1 MKIIRL
7 SVFTVLTMLAAN
19 LSRANEVQMSAEDA
33 YSKTARILVDI
44 GALPTFRDKELL
56 IIKTDPMPVKLSPEQ
71 ADCGKMFGIA
81 YLRDKRTKT
90 AATYQVSIKPID
102 AQKSDVTLKVKI
114 DGYMDVTEGAAF
126 FIDKTRD
133 TTKVLNCSSSGYLES
148 QFFEK
153 LNTP

>member
-1 MKIIRL
+1 
-7 SVFTVLTMLAAN
+7 
-19 LSRANEVQMSAEDA
+19 MSAEDA